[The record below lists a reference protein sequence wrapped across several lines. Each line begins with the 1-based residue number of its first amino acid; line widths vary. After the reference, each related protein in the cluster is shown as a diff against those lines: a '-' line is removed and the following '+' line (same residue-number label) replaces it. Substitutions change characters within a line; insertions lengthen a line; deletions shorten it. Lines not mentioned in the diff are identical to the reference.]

1 MLECVEIHMHADIA
15 CMTSVQCCNVALFGW
30 WTKIC
35 TFPGST
41 ITTIT
46 IFNYC
51 MHVHKKLKLHIK
63 PSTKSVKY
71 SATNSN

>member
-46 IFNYC
+46 IFNE
-51 MHVHKKLKLHIK
+51 
-63 PSTKSVKY
+63 STAGADASVEASY
-71 SATNSN
+71 NVASYAGL